1 VSFLFRERRQA
12 LATLSGVMRGPSRSK
27 NGVLSHAYDPRIY
40 DEVQYAKFLRM
51 CSGRCLMDGRVKP
64 GHDSGGVVPP
74 TSLCVAP

>member
-1 VSFLFRERRQA
+1 MSFLFRESRQA
-12 LATLSGVMRGPSRSK
+12 LATLSGVMRGP
-27 NGVLSHAYDPRIY
+27 DPRIY